1 MKKII
6 LSIAVFLMIMSCGD
20 QPSMDTTL
28 NTTEGEVVSKLA
40 TQEMSPEEL
49 KEQAAKIQQIKE
61 EKARIEKETQT
72 TIAFNKEIH
81 DFGAVIPETEVSY
94 TFVVKNTGDKPLII
108 EDAKASCGCT
118 VPKKPE
124 APIAPGEEGELEVT
138 FKSKPGQTGVISKTV
153 TITANIPNKTTTLQ
167 IKATVEG

>member
-1 MKKII
+1 MKKVI
-6 LSIAVFLMIMSCGD
+6 LSVAVFAVMLSCGD
-20 QPSMDTTL
+20 QTSIDTTL

-40 TQEMSPEEL
+40 TQEMSDEEL
-49 KEQAAKIQQIKE
+49 KQQAAEIQKIKE
-61 EKARIEKETQT
+61 EKERIARETQT

-81 DFGAVIPETEVSY
+81 DFGTVLPETEASY
-94 TFVVKNTGDKPLII
+94 TFTVINTGDKPLVI

-167 IKATVEG
+167 IKATVED

>member
-1 MKKII
+1 MKKVI
-6 LSIAVFLMIMSCGD
+6 LSVAVFATMLSCGE
-20 QPSMDTTL
+20 QTAIDTTL
-28 NTTEGEVVSKLA
+28 NATEGEVVSKLA
-40 TQEMSPEEL
+40 AQEMSDEEL
-49 KEQAAKIQQIKE
+49 KAQALEIQRIKE
-61 EKARIEKETQT
+61 ERARIEKETQT

-81 DFGAVIPETEVSY
+81 DFGKVLPETEISY
-94 TFVVKNTGDKPLII
+94 TFTVKNTGDKPLLI

-138 FKSKPGQTGVISKTV
+138 FKSKPGQTGLISKTV
-153 TITANIPNKTTTLQ
+153 TVTANIPNKTTTLQ

>member
-1 MKKII
+1 MKKVI
-6 LSIAVFLMIMSCGD
+6 LSVAVFATILSCGE
-20 QPSMDTTL
+20 QTAIDTTL
-28 NTTEGEVVSKLA
+28 NATEGEVVSKLA
-40 TQEMSPEEL
+40 AQEMSDEEL
-49 KEQAAKIQQIKE
+49 KAQALEIQRIKE
-61 EKARIEKETQT
+61 ERARIEKETQT

-81 DFGAVIPETEVSY
+81 DFGKVLPETEISY
-94 TFVVKNTGDKPLII
+94 TFTVKNTGDKPLLI

-138 FKSKPGQTGVISKTV
+138 FKSKPGQTGLISKTV
-153 TITANIPNKTTTLQ
+153 TVTANIPNKTTTLQ

>member
-1 MKKII
+1 MKKVI
-6 LSIAVFLMIMSCGD
+6 LSVAVFATMLSCGD
-20 QPSMDTTL
+20 QTAIDTTL
-28 NTTEGEVVSKLA
+28 NATEGEVVSKLA
-40 TQEMSPEEL
+40 AQEMSDEEL
-49 KEQAAKIQQIKE
+49 KAQALEIQRIKE
-61 EKARIEKETQT
+61 ERARIEKETQT

-81 DFGAVIPETEVSY
+81 DFGKVLPETEISY
-94 TFVVKNTGDKPLII
+94 TFTVKNTGDKPLLI

-138 FKSKPGQTGVISKTV
+138 FKSKPGQTGLISKTV
-153 TITANIPNKTTTLQ
+153 TVTANIPNKTTTLQ